1 MNVLNV
7 LDSLGSCVLAGS
19 EMAVDKGEERG
30 IDLHEEKD
38 GTFVAQTIFE
48 ASFDLAPLVFV
59 YSVVDVA
66 ADKDKGGNSYEI
78 MIGKMNKRFSNI
90 LANIIEMFL
99 YNFLPL
105 GNNIL
110 IVTHQDIKRAELY
123 HFLKA
128 DNNNISFIY

>member
-48 ASFDLAPLVFV
+48 ASFDLAPLMFV

-66 ADKDKGGNSYEI
+66 TDKDKGGNSYEI
-78 MIGKMNKRFSNI
+78 MIGKMDKRFANI
-90 LANIIEMFL
+90 LADIIEMFL
-99 YNFLPL
+99 NNFLPL
-105 GNNIL
+105 GNDVL
-110 IVTHQDIKRAELY
+110 IVTHQDIKGAEFD